1 VGAIACRCQRQH
13 PAFAWGWVR
22 ALLHSLDAAR
32 TNILA
37 LTTFPKAAWRP
48 ICSTTPK
55 ERLNREIRRRTD
67 VVGIPP
73 DRTAQVRLVGDVLAE
88 QHDEWTEQHRYLSLD
103 IVAKSRLIKI
113 TNETSAD
120 QEVMSRYR
128 TGWRNPTRATLTE
141 QVPERSFVNLGC
153 PGSFYPR
160 VRRSSRPART

>member
-1 VGAIACRCQRQH
+1 M
-13 PAFAWGWVR
+13 
-22 ALLHSLDAAR
+22 
-32 TNILA
+32 
-37 LTTFPKAAWRP
+37 
-48 ICSTTPK
+48 

-73 DRTAQVRLVGDVLAE
+73 DRTAQVRLVGGVLAE

-160 VRRSSRPART
+160 VRRSSRPARTCGSVWHSRDDLPREREVGNAAGGGDRLDVVGILEGLQAVPDADAAA

>member
-113 TNETSAD
+113 TNET
-120 QEVMSRYR
+120 Q
-128 TGWRNPTRATLTE
+128 PTR
-141 QVPERSFVNLGC
+141 R
-153 PGSFYPR
+153 
-160 VRRSSRPART
+160 

>member
-1 VGAIACRCQRQH
+1 MP
-13 PAFAWGWVR
+13 PAPTSWRYHLPESG
-22 ALLHSLDAAR
+22 
-32 TNILA
+32 LA
-37 LTTFPKAAWRP
+37 TDLVQQQ
-48 ICSTTPK
+48 TPM

-73 DRTAQVRLVGDVLAE
+73 DRTAQVRLVDGVLAE

-160 VRRSSRPART
+160 VRRSSRPARTCGSVSAFTRRPSA